1 MEIGGLPTKRNS
13 YDCGS
18 EVSIAYNAFQS
29 GTLFWIVTKSAFLYA
44 FLHNTRQLQANSNFY
59 IIHTQHKVV

>member
-13 YDCGS
+13 YDCGN

-29 GTLFWIVTKSAFLYA
+29 GTLSWIVTKRAYLYA
-44 FLHNTRQLQANSNFY
+44 FLHNAQQLQANSNFY
-59 IIHTQHKVV
+59 IIHTQHIVD